1 MTNTS
6 QTKSLALQDVAIIRP
21 IIIFLL
27 VVLHSFTIYGGS
39 TSWILPEGIRPIPVY
54 SWMVKLISGFRIET
68 IAFVA
73 GYVFAYQ
80 SFVLGRKY
88 PFGPFLWKKFK
99 RLIIPCLVF
108 STIYYFCFNFNPD
121 SFRVGNFVLQLFS
134 GVGHLWFLP
143 MLFWC
148 FVLIWLIDTK
158 QIISWWLFA
167 LLAVLSMI
175 PIPTQVLGLGRVF
188 HFLFY
193 CYAGYMVFSKKDWIF
208 NHLLNKKSVVLF
220 WFAYFALVVLY
231 FALIESLVEQFD
243 ANFIAKAISSLISH
257 GFKLV
262 YSCIG
267 VMAIYLSVN
276 LYISKRQNFV
286 LPRHIVAASSLCYG
300 VYVFHQFIL
309 EWLYYYLPLPEWLG
323 SYALPWV
330 ACTITLAV
338 SILFSSLLIKTKVGK
353 FLIG

>member
-1 MTNTS
+1 MSNVTP
-6 QTKSLALQDVAIIRP
+6 TKSYALQDVAIIRP
-21 IIIFLL
+21 IVIFLL
-27 VVLHSFTIYGGS
+27 VVMHSFAIYGNGG
-39 TSWILPEGIRPIPVY
+39 WVLPEGIQPVPSY

-88 PFGPFLWKKFK
+88 QFGAFALKKFK

-108 STIYYFCFNFNPD
+108 SAIYYFCYVFDRNTFG
-121 SFRVGNFVLQLFS
+121 FGAFVLQLFS

-148 FVLIWLIDTK
+148 FILIWLIDRK
-158 QIISWWLFA
+158 QTLSWWLFF
-167 LLAVLSMI
+167 LLAALSMI
-175 PIPTQVLGLGRVF
+175 PIPFNVLGCGRVF

-193 CYAGYMVFSKKDWIF
+193 CYAGYMMFAKREWIF
-208 NHLLNKKSVVLF
+208 VNLMKGKTIA
-220 WFAYFALVVLY
+220 WMWIAYF
-231 FALIESLVEQFD
+231 SLVILYYLFVETALGKLDAGLVPRLFD
-243 ANFIAKAISSLISH
+243 LLVSH
-257 GFKLV
+257 GFKLI

-267 VMAIYLSVN
+267 VMALYLTVN
-276 LYISKRQNFV
+276 LYIKRKDNYV
-286 LPRHIVAASSLCYG
+286 LPAYVKQASSLCYG

-309 EWLYYYLPLPEWLG
+309 KWLYYYSPIPQLVG
-323 SYALPWV
+323 SFLLPWIGC
-330 ACTITLAV
+330 AITLVISVLLA
-338 SILFSSLLIKTKVGK
+338 SLFLKTKTGR